1 MSGFKAIVL
10 WVPEPRR
17 ALANA
22 CVMSF
27 GALGILVATV
37 PVELA
42 VAGVRLAGGVRRAS
56 PRSPARSRR

>member
-10 WVPEPRR
+10 WVPAPRR

-27 GALGILVATV
+27 GALGLLMATA
-37 PVELA
+37 PTELA
-42 VAGVRLAGGVRRAS
+42 AQTMGWRMLFIALAAVTLAWR
-56 PRSPARSRR
+56 